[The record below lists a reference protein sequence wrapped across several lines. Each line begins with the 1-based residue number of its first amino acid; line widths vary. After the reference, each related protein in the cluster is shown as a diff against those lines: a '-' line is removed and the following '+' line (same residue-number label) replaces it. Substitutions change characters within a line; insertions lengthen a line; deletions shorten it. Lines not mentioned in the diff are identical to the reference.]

1 MSIELFSASEGHGL
15 VRTTNLSPLKSVFF
29 RCLITLCLVACGNP
43 SPEELAAL
51 AAKGYYTHLA
61 AGEYE
66 KFLEG
71 RAGAADLPED
81 YREQLL
87 TACKQFMAA
96 QQREHRGIREV
107 LVGNAR
113 SDSVLHYT
121 SVFLV
126 LCYGDSTQEEIV
138 VPMVQHNGRWL
149 MK

>member
-1 MSIELFSASEGHGL
+1 MGGKINMQKHQGKIRCATAFLFILYSL
-15 VRTTNLSPLKSVFF
+15 FF
-29 RCLITLCLVACGNP
+29 STQCTKL

-61 AGEYE
+61 VGEYE
-66 KFLEG
+66 QFLEG
-71 RAGAADLPED
+71 RVGAADLPDD

-87 TACKQFMAA
+87 AGYKQFMAG

-107 LVGNAR
+107 QVGNAR
-113 SDSVLHYT
+113 TDSALHYT
-121 SVFLV
+121 SVFLI

-138 VPMVQHNGRWL
+138 VPMVEHNGRWM

>member
-1 MSIELFSASEGHGL
+1 MRLRLLLFFL
-15 VRTTNLSPLKSVFF
+15 VSLLFCTHCAKL
-29 RCLITLCLVACGNP
+29 

-66 KFLEG
+66 QFLEG
-71 RAGAADLPED
+71 RVGAAELPD
-81 YREQLL
+81 GYREQLL
-87 TACKQFMAA
+87 VAYKQFMAR
-96 QQREHRGIREV
+96 QQREHHGIREV
-107 LVGNAR
+107 QVGNAR
-113 SDSVLHYT
+113 TDSVLHYT

-126 LCYGDSTQEEIV
+126 LCYGDSTREEIV